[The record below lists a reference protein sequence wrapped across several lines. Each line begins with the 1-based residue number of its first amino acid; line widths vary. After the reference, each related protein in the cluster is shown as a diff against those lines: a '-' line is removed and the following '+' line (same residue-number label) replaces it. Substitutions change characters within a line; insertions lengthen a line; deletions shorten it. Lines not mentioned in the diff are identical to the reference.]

1 MILYA
6 DRKSFRTFG
15 YRCAIFIR
23 CSGKSY
29 FRQSLI
35 ALQRNAVLAGIN
47 ILLLYILTYLT
58 ASNAAESAAIKSSA
72 FSMPMERRIV
82 LGLIP

>member
-23 CSGKSY
+23 CSDKSY

-35 ALQRNAVLAGIN
+35 ALQRNAVLTGIN
-47 ILLLYILTYLT
+47 TLLYILTYLT